1 MSDQPTAG
9 QRSGS
14 APVRLPG
21 LVTLLGLGLPILLTL
36 ITVGLQLE
44 YPRTLALVAAGY
56 FAAGIAAGRA
66 APGIPRRAFIALA
79 GPVAALYALF
89 ALNAGSVA
97 LLGVP
102 AAAAIGSAGG
112 LVLGRRRRQ
121 AGAPPP
127 AA

>member
-9 QRSGS
+9 RRSGS
-14 APVRLPG
+14 APVRLPA

-36 ITVGLQLE
+36 ITVGLKLE
-44 YPRTLALVAAGY
+44 YAPTLALVVAGY
-56 FAAGIAAGRA
+56 FGAGIAAGRA

-102 AAAAIGSAGG
+102 AAAAIGSAAGM
-112 LVLGRRRRQ
+112 VIGRRRGH
-121 AGAPPP
+121 AGAAPPP
-127 AA
+127 A